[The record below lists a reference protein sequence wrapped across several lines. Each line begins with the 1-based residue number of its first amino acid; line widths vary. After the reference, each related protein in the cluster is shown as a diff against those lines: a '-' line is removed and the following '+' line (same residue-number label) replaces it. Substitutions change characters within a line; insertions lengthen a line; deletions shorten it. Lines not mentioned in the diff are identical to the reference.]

1 MYSFSQ
7 VKCLLNT
14 TLYHLD
20 VVSNEKVV
28 QGTGSQMLASF
39 LHDDSLSRSNPTSST
54 PVSHLSAFPRTS
66 LEVTEGSMRFRA
78 IGILSTVRA
87 LLMA

>member
-1 MYSFSQ
+1 MDYTDRSLDALWHNSQ
-7 VKCLLNT
+7 ILL
-14 TLYHLD
+14 LGDSVQFFPGKVPD

-54 PVSHLSAFPRTS
+54 PVSHLSAFP
-66 LEVTEGSMRFRA
+66 GSY
-78 IGILSTVRA
+78 
-87 LLMA
+87 